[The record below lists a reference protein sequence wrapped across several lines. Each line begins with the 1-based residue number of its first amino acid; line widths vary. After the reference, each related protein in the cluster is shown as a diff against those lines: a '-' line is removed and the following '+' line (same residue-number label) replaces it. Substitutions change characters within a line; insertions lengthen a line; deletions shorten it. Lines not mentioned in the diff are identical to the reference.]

1 MNHLFSNALLTSLRT
16 SSLLVGDL
24 EQARSLDRKLLG
36 SPYLDTALK
45 LDQKL
50 GHLYE
55 DALRSLLLQSS
66 QLDLLDH
73 HVQVFDADRITIGEM
88 DYILR
93 DRNTGELIH
102 LELAV
107 KFYLAVREKGDW
119 HFPGPDPRDNWQR
132 KLARLRDHQLQ
143 LSQRH
148 ESLALFAQRW
158 QTSCVTVRQLIYGCL
173 FYPMGES
180 ECPIPE
186 GVQPDCR
193 KGRWLYESEWDTHFA
208 EMTEV
213 SVIPKTLWPVEI
225 TDELRTS
232 LLTKSVADLRAART
246 QHCVM
251 FILPDSTIPYFL
263 VPNNWL
269 LPER

>member
-16 SSLLVGDL
+16 TSLLVGDL
-24 EQARSLDRKLLG
+24 EQARSLDRELLG
-36 SPYLDTALK
+36 SLCLDTALK

-55 DALRSLLLQSS
+55 DALRILLLQSS
-66 QLDLLDH
+66 QLELLDD
-73 HVQVFDADRITIGEM
+73 HVQVFDADRVTIGEM

-119 HFPGPDPRDNWQR
+119 RFPGPDPRDNWQR
-132 KLARLRDHQLQ
+132 KLARLCDHQLQ

-148 ESLALFAQRW
+148 ESLALIAKRW
-158 QTSCVTVRQLIYGCL
+158 QTSCVNVRQLIYGCL

-193 KGRWLYESEWDTHFA
+193 KGRWFYESEWDTHFA
-208 EMTEV
+208 EITQV
-213 SVIPKTLWPVEI
+213 RVIPKALWPVEI

-232 LLTKSVADLRAART
+232 LLTKSVADLRAVSIQR
-246 QHCVM
+246 CVM
-251 FILPDSTIPYFL
+251 FILPDSSIPYFL
-263 VPNNWL
+263 VPNNWQR
-269 LPER
+269 EMR

>member
-66 QLDLLDH
+66 QLELLDH

-93 DRNTGELIH
+93 DKISLQALGEL
-102 LELAV
+102 
-107 KFYLAVREKGDW
+107 
-119 HFPGPDPRDNWQR
+119 
-132 KLARLRDHQLQ
+132 
-143 LSQRH
+143 
-148 ESLALFAQRW
+148 
-158 QTSCVTVRQLIYGCL
+158 
-173 FYPMGES
+173 
-180 ECPIPE
+180 
-186 GVQPDCR
+186 
-193 KGRWLYESEWDTHFA
+193 TH
-208 EMTEV
+208 
-213 SVIPKTLWPVEI
+213 
-225 TDELRTS
+225 
-232 LLTKSVADLRAART
+232 
-246 QHCVM
+246 
-251 FILPDSTIPYFL
+251 PYFYHVRYNPSPL
-263 VPNNWL
+263 S
-269 LPER
+269 